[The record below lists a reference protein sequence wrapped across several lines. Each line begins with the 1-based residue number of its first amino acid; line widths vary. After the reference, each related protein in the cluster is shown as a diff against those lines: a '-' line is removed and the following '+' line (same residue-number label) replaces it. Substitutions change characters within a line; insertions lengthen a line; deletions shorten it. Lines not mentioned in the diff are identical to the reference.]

1 MVFGGQVEL
10 ILLLGDSIQFANL
23 SDLEHVFA
31 RLATADVA
39 PLATVGGNH
48 DLRLGDEFADC
59 ARERGIR
66 LRNEQPLDGG

>member
-1 MVFGGQVEL
+1 M
-10 ILLLGDSIQFANL
+10 
-23 SDLEHVFA
+23 FA

-59 ARERGIR
+59 ARKHGIR
-66 LRNEQPLDGG
+66 LLHEEPLEG